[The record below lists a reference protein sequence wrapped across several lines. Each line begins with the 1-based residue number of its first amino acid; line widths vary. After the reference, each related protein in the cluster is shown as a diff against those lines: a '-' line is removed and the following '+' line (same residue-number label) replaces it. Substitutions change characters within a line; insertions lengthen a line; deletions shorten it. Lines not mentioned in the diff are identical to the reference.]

1 MLPLRTGYILP
12 DWGDATAARLSAAG
26 VSVVSAL
33 EPGLAH
39 EIGKAE
45 LKDLAAWLERILLP
59 AVKCSGG

>member
-1 MLPLRTGYILP
+1 MTGP
-12 DWGDATAARLSAAG
+12 GDTAARLSAAG

-59 AVKCSGG
+59 AVK